1 MFPTHRWKPI
11 TFGVLIA
18 VTALGSSSC
27 CTMRCE
33 DTADVVVVS
42 AMGEVSSE
50 VVAISK
56 QRRQEILWRLP
67 ADSTITAVAIDL
79 GGNRPPFERCATAE
93 GTCRIPCENRACASG
108 PINPSLSPPPGG
120 ISYAYA
126 FERPEGATADPTIR
140 IDP

>member
-11 TFGVLIA
+11 TFGVLVA
-18 VTALGSSSC
+18 VTALGSWGC

-42 AMGEVSSE
+42 ATGEVSSE

-56 QRRQEILWRLP
+56 KRRQEILWRLS
-67 ADSTITAVAIDL
+67 ADSTITSVAIAL
-79 GGNRPPFERCATAE
+79 GGNPPPFERCATAE
-93 GTCRIPCENRACASG
+93 GTCRIPCESRACASG

>member
-1 MFPTHRWKPI
+1 MISTYRWRPI
-11 TFGVLIA
+11 TLGVLVA
-18 VTALGSSSC
+18 VTALGSWGC
-27 CTMRCE
+27 CTMQCE
-33 DTADVVVVS
+33 DTANVVVVS
-42 AMGEVSSE
+42 ATGEVSSE

-67 ADSTITAVAIDL
+67 NDSTITSVAIVL
-79 GGNRPPFERCATAE
+79 GGNPPPFERCATAE

-108 PINPSLSPPPGG
+108 PINPSLSPPTGG
-120 ISYAYA
+120 ISYGYA